1 MVFGRRPRRF
11 CPVDDPKAMK
21 FIMVFLLW
29 CLLFVV
35 SWPLAILAI
44 LIFPV
49 VWVVALPFR
58 LLAALL
64 VGLISLVKAILCIPL
79 RLVGW
84 RPARTTPANGAA
96 G

>member
-1 MVFGRRPRRF
+1 MVFGLRSRWLP
-11 CPVDDPKAMK
+11 PANVPDSMK

-44 LIFPV
+44 LIFPI
-49 VWVVALPFR
+49 VWIIALPFR

-64 VGLISLVKAILCIPL
+64 VGVISLVKAILCLPL

-84 RPARTTPANGAA
+84 RPAGTTPANGAA

>member
-1 MVFGRRPRRF
+1 
-11 CPVDDPKAMK
+11 MK

-84 RPARTTPANGAA
+84 RPAGTTPANGAA
-96 G
+96 V